1 MPNYDYEC
9 DVCETIRHTQHS
21 IKEDPIVLCFSCG
34 EPMYR
39 VVTGGTGVIF
49 VENDGP
55 ISAKPDSYF
64 ANAEWN
70 KKRRLRREADDTNE
84 KIHYKDKQTDIK
96 IEGLKE
102 RAEVRNQIEKQE

>member
-1 MPNYDYEC
+1 LPNYEYEC
-9 DVCETIRHTQHS
+9 DACKIMRRTQHS
-21 IKEDPIVLCFSCG
+21 MSEDPIVLCFACG

-39 VVTGGTGVIF
+39 VVTGGAGTIF
-49 VENDGP
+49 KENDGP

-84 KIHYKDKQTDIK
+84 KIHYKDKETNEK
-96 IEGLKE
+96 IEGFKE
-102 RAEVRNQIEKQE
+102 RAETRKKVE